1 MPYLAKDG
9 RRISKIIK
17 EEGKTGKQA
26 LDISINELEELQ
38 KFQRNAVKVL
48 FLFFSFISL
57 YILTHHT
64 RVKLVRMPI
73 IAKLTWLLRK

>member
-48 FLFFSFISL
+48 F
-57 YILTHHT
+57 
-64 RVKLVRMPI
+64 
-73 IAKLTWLLRK
+73 